1 MGSKIQ
7 IDALSTGAG
16 DIKLTWN
23 ANDPMEVER
32 AKRVVQDM
40 LKRGYALFI
49 QAKGGQLTKI
59 KKFDAAKAEYLI
71 ASGATID
78 PEKAEKVRSVR
89 PKDPPLE
96 AVKMSRSKVVAVGR
110 SAGG

>member
-16 DIKLTWN
+16 DIKLCWN

-32 AKRVVQDM
+32 AKRVIEDM

-49 QAKGGQLTKI
+49 QSEGGKLTKVKRFKPDTCEYVI
-59 KKFDAAKAEYLI
+59 AA
-71 ASGATID
+71 GATID
-78 PEKAEKVRSVR
+78 PELARAVEKAR
-89 PKDPPLE
+89 PADPPE
-96 AVKMSRSKVVAVGR
+96 AAVKMSRSKVIAVGR